1 MYVWLLSE
9 AVLLGVQPLS
19 AGRYYKAYMVGG
31 TEATAAFPQPYLSN
45 LSMSH
50 SYTEENYIKAIYKLS
65 ANGTQE
71 VNTNAIAEVIETKA
85 ASVTDMLRKLSAKGI
100 VNYIKYKGV
109 SLTDQGEKVALQ
121 IIRKHRLWETFLVE
135 KLKFNWDEVH
145 EVAEELEHISSTLL
159 TNRLDEFLGFPAF
172 DPHGDPIPS
181 ANGEM
186 KTKKQQLLGELNIG
200 DEGKVV
206 GVSDSQPLFLQY
218 LDKLGIGLG
227 TRIRIT
233 DRIPYDNSMEI
244 ELDENKLLLISCEV
258 SKNIYLSA

>member
-1 MYVWLLSE
+1 
-9 AVLLGVQPLS
+9 
-19 AGRYYKAYMVGG
+19 
-31 TEATAAFPQPYLSN
+31 
-45 LSMSH
+45 MSH

-71 VNTNAIAEVIETKA
+71 VNTNAIAEVLETKA
-85 ASVTDMLRKLSAKGI
+85 ASVTDMLRKLSAKDI
-100 VNYIKYKGV
+100 VNYVKYKGV
-109 SLTDQGEKVALQ
+109 SLTSEGERVALQ

-159 TNRLDEFLGFPAF
+159 TRRLDEFLGYPTY

-181 ANGEM
+181 ETGEI
-186 KTKKQQLLGELNIG
+186 KLKKQQLLAELQVG

-206 GVSDSQPLFLQY
+206 GVNDSQPLFLQY

-227 TRIRIT
+227 SHISIT
-233 DRIPYDNSMEI
+233 DKIPYDNSLEI
-244 ELDENKLLLISCEV
+244 LLNGKKQLLLSSEATR
-258 SKNIYLSA
+258 NIFLSA

>member
-1 MYVWLLSE
+1 
-9 AVLLGVQPLS
+9 
-19 AGRYYKAYMVGG
+19 
-31 TEATAAFPQPYLSN
+31 
-45 LSMSH
+45 MSH

-109 SLTDQGEKVALQ
+109 SLTDQGEQIALQ

-145 EVAEELEHISSTLL
+145 EVAEELEHISSSLL
-159 TNRLDEFLGFPAF
+159 TNRLDEFLGYPKF

-181 ANGEM
+181 ETGEM
-186 KTKKQQLLGELNIG
+186 KEKKQRLLAEMEIDDAGV
-200 DEGKVV
+200 VV
-206 GVSDSQPLFLQY
+206 GVNDSQPLFLQY
-218 LDKLGIGLG
+218 LDKMGIALGS
-227 TRIRIT
+227 RIKIV
-233 DRIPYDNSMEI
+233 DKIPYDNSLEI
-244 ELDENKLLLISCEV
+244 NLENNKNLLISSEV
-258 SKNIYLSA
+258 SKNIFLSA